1 MFGNVQKKENTMK
14 SSKLFTNPILVSL
27 AAIFCCALW
36 GSATPFI
43 KTGYRLMFEGGK
55 PDLPSTILFAGI
67 RFALA
72 GLLTIIIYSIARR
85 RVLLPKKESLG
96 IIGIVSVFQTM
107 VQYFFFYVGLAN
119 TTGAKGTIL
128 SGSSS
133 FFAILIS
140 CLVFRQEKLTVKKI
154 VACLIGFAGIIAVN
168 LNGLDFNMNF
178 GDLFVLLSGVSLG
191 ISSVL
196 IKKFSSREDPVVIS
210 GYQFIL
216 GGTVMALV
224 GLAFGGSIDLSNP
237 VGVLVLLYLAA
248 LSAVAYAL
256 WGVLLKHN
264 PVSKVTIFSFM
275 TPVFGVILTKVMLPD
290 ESDVHILSLLVSLV
304 LVALGVFLLN
314 YVKQVKS
321 TATTAVT
328 EPATPASTDPATPV
342 APTAESDGTPSSD
355 TQ

>member
-1 MFGNVQKKENTMK
+1 MK
-14 SSKLFTNPILVSL
+14 SKSKIFTSPVFVTL

-43 KTGYRLMFEGGK
+43 KTGYRIMFEGGK

-72 GLLTIIIYSIARR
+72 GLLTVVIYSVARR
-85 RVLLPKKESLG
+85 RVLLPKRESLG
-96 IIGIVSVFQTM
+96 FICIVAVFQTI

-140 CLVFRQEKLTVKKI
+140 CIAFKQERLTVKKI
-154 VACLIGFAGIIAVN
+154 VACLVGFAGIIAVN
-168 LNGLDFNMNF
+168 INGLDFNMNI
-178 GDLFVLLSGVSLG
+178 GDLCVLLSGVSLG

-210 GYQFIL
+210 GYQFML
-216 GGTVMALV
+216 GGAVMAVV
-224 GLAFGGSIDLSNP
+224 GLAFGGRVDLSDP
-237 VGVLVLLYLAA
+237 VGVLVLLYLSA

-275 TPVFGVILTKVMLPD
+275 TPVFGVILTKIMLPD
-290 ESDVHILSLLVSLV
+290 ESDVHIISLIISLV

-314 YVKQVKS
+314 YVKRERE
-321 TATTAVT
+321 TA
-328 EPATPASTDPATPV
+328 PITPV
-342 APTAESDGTPSSD
+342 VDADIANTDNE
-355 TQ
+355 